1 MLPSDFTDPF
11 GLEKLTRRTSIG
23 FDDIIRT
30 LSNIGSEPT
39 PTVIGYP
46 PYNIRKSTDNV
57 YVLEMAVAG
66 FGKKDI
72 EITVE
77 NNVLSIKGTM
87 TASSDNDFLHKGIA
101 ERNFHRRFNL
111 AETVEIEGSTLENG
125 MLKITMKRIVPQ
137 KQNVRTIKID

>member
-30 LSNIGSEPT
+30 LSNIGSGSD
-39 PTVIGYP
+39 PTVISYP
-46 PYNIRKSTDNV
+46 PYNIRKSADNM

-77 NNVLSIKGTM
+77 NNVLSIRGTM
-87 TASSDNDFLHKGIA
+87 TSSSDNEFLHKGIA
-101 ERNFHRRFNL
+101 ERNFQRRFNL
-111 AETVEIEGSTLENG
+111 AETVEVEGSTLENG
-125 MLKITMKRIVPQ
+125 MLKITMRRIVPQ